1 MPGTATPPSSQS
13 CTETVDSVESGKD
26 ATRKL
31 AAYAANLDYEALPPR
46 LIELI
51 KQCVLDIL
59 GVALAASSLAP
70 EARIVVDYVKD
81 IGGKPESSI
90 WGFGGRAPAA
100 TAVLINGSLG
110 HMLDYDDVANNGSGH
125 VGVATIP
132 VAFALAEKLGGMS
145 GRDLITAIAA
155 GSDVMVRLA
164 ESIDL
169 ADWPL
174 TEGWFAT
181 QLFGCISGAATAG
194 RLFRLDIDQM
204 ENAFGIGFNQM
215 SGSRQ
220 MAVGAAAH
228 VRGMQGGFGGQSA
241 TLAAELARRGL
252 SGTKQAI
259 EGRYGLFNTYV
270 RTRTPK
276 WDMLLDEFGTRF
288 RFLDA
293 HTFKVWPA
301 CNRNRATLAATLH
314 LRQAH
319 KIQPEDVE
327 SITVIGGTAGTQ
339 LLCEPLELKRRPQ
352 TSIAGKYSIPF
363 TAAVMMIKGEVSIR
377 AYTDEGLRDPAVLAM
392 ADRIRYDPTGQSTQR
407 VSPPTVEIRLKDG
420 RVLSHQAQGAP
431 GDARN
436 PLDRA
441 SRIAKFRDC
450 VSFSANP
457 VTAGNINRVIDQVEN
472 LENLADATEIIRLLA
487 PHE

>member
-1 MPGTATPPSSQS
+1 MRGTHNQQGVPVRLCFGDQIRCQRRATASPIVYYHLSPKDLSQLVS
-13 CTETVDSVESGKD
+13 HRTCDKVSPTAGWKWNDQP
-26 ATRKL
+26 
-31 AAYAANLDYEALPPR
+31 Y
-46 LIELI
+46 
-51 KQCVLDIL
+51 
-59 GVALAASSLAP
+59 
-70 EARIVVDYVKD
+70 
-81 IGGKPESSI
+81 
-90 WGFGGRAPAA
+90 GRAARS
-100 TAVLINGSLG
+100 VS
-110 HMLDYDDVANNGSGH
+110 GSG
-125 VGVATIP
+125 
-132 VAFALAEKLGGMS
+132 LG
-145 GRDLITAIAA
+145 
-155 GSDVMVRLA
+155 
-164 ESIDL
+164 
-169 ADWPL
+169 
-174 TEGWFAT
+174 
-181 QLFGCISGAATAG
+181 
-194 RLFRLDIDQM
+194 
-204 ENAFGIGFNQM
+204 
-215 SGSRQ
+215 
-220 MAVGAAAH
+220 
-228 VRGMQGGFGGQSA
+228 
-241 TLAAELARRGL
+241 
-252 SGTKQAI
+252 
-259 EGRYGLFNTYV
+259 GLFNTYV

-319 KIQPEDVE
+319 NIQPEDVE

-339 LLCEPLELKRRPQ
+339 LLCEPLKLKRRPQ